1 MGDWLFARTSGL
13 SEFHARNSRLHRR
26 RGPRLPARGHREAGA
41 VLPAMDT
48 EKFKMGWLIVAFD
61 LPVGTRKQRKQATGF
76 RNFLIDDGFQMIQF
90 SVYARACVS
99 FARQETH
106 LDRLKKNLPPEG
118 SVRAIYV
125 TRAQWE
131 RSYVIQGSPASKQ
144 EAEDLP
150 EQIQLW

>member
-1 MGDWLFARTSGL
+1 
-13 SEFHARNSRLHRR
+13 
-26 RGPRLPARGHREAGA
+26 
-41 VLPAMDT
+41 MDT
-48 EKFKMGWLIVAFD
+48 EKFKMGWLIVTFD
-61 LPVGTRKQRKQATGF
+61 LPVKEPAQRKRATDF
-76 RNFLIDDGFQMIQF
+76 RKFLIDDGYQMVQF

-106 LDRLKKNLPPEG
+106 IDRLKKNLPPEG
-118 SVRAIYV
+118 SVRAIFV

-131 RSYVIQGSPASKQ
+131 RSYIIQGSPAAEA

>member
-1 MGDWLFARTSGL
+1 
-13 SEFHARNSRLHRR
+13 
-26 RGPRLPARGHREAGA
+26 
-41 VLPAMDT
+41 MDT
-48 EKFKMGWLIVAFD
+48 EKFKVGWLMVAFD
-61 LPVGTRKQRKQATGF
+61 LPVLTREQRKRATAF

-106 LDRLKKNLPPEG
+106 LDRVKKHLPPEG
-118 SVRAIYV
+118 SVRAIFV

-131 RSYVIQGSPASKQ
+131 RSYVIQGSPASKT
-144 EAEDLP
+144 EAEGLP